1 MHKGPTALAGFVRPL
16 SPVRAGG
23 GSGRASPRRRDS
35 RDSGATPVRTPA
47 RSPRPQSA
55 REGQRA
61 GAAASGSVQRG
72 PGSPADP
79 AQRRPAS
86 AQVPGGA
93 ARSVAASGKGIAWEV
108 PITGAPSQPT
118 PGKRGVAPA
127 AAAGK
132 ARATERDVA
141 AVTEGGEL
149 ASPTLEQLA
158 GANAAADAAAEAAP
172 VSPQPSVVAQQRD
185 VASAGG
191 TRLRAT
197 TYQQQQ
203 QQLSPPT
210 RPASSTPAPVTAVSS
225 FAPSPN
231 QGGYVQGMYRAAA
244 SLPPAEPQSAAASP
258 SALASAAA
266 LGREEVGS
274 AQKPLQPPAV
284 SATPL
289 DLARS
294 PRERKPDAA
303 AASHVAI
310 AHEIAATRMEAA
322 AAPHLALVAVPN
334 APGPAPPLPGAPAAA
349 APAAAAPAAAVAAA
363 RSAVTPEKE
372 LGAAAAKPAPE
383 EAVAASMPP
392 ATATPK
398 PVAVAAST
406 PLAAAASGS
415 GQQAESARTLTGCP
429 QWLSSAL
436 LGDGGTPQS
445 LLRAGYLSAE
455 GLPDLSISPIG
466 VLPDSRNM
474 PMRAVV
480 WDPAAYARPGGACGV
495 AALGASRGARK
506 TFAFGAAAGAGTS
519 AGGDNP
525 YTVLAV
531 GSNAKA
537 LTMVR
542 VPGAGSASWSAAGPQ
557 SPAAVP
563 LPAGVGGGDSSLR
576 PLSTL
581 HKWRELHLGS
591 VYAAAWACDSG
602 AAPATTSADADAP
615 DAAGAG
621 SPRHGL
627 LATCS
632 NDTTVRVV
640 RWMYDAADPGRGSQA
655 PQVQAVINTD
665 AGTLRDVAWLGAPL
679 SSSHWGR
686 GEGEASGSGLSLAT
700 AGGGDFGVRL
710 YDCSAGLSLTAQA
723 RAIAAAAESSASP
736 PVVLSASAG
745 AASTPGGG
753 ASLLLKWMG
762 HQDVVHSLRPWGAD
776 GRTLVSCSADG
787 SVRLWDVRS
796 AAPAQ
801 TLYLSS
807 PGALTSGSGG
817 GASSGVPSLLR
828 PGSALPSSLSAQPS
842 GSAGL
847 KPLELHSLAVRACS
861 AGRGGAGASG
871 PCELAVGCADGSV
884 AVIDVVAGRMLATH
898 RVHTGEVR
906 SVDAAGPLLLTASF
920 DGAVAV
926 SALASTSSSAT
937 GAGEPLSALRRG
949 ADSVALAVLLAR
961 SDHRDKVLCA
971 RWHPTQPLIA
981 SSSADKTALI
991 WQVRAGSPLAGDGRP
1006 GFA

>member
-23 GSGRASPRRRDS
+23 GSKRASPRRRDS
-35 RDSGATPVRTPA
+35 RDSGATRVGTPA
-47 RSPRPQSA
+47 RSPRPLSA
-55 REGQRA
+55 REGART
-61 GAAASGSVQRG
+61 GAADRGSGQRVA
-72 PGSPADP
+72 GSPAGQL
-79 AQRRPAS
+79 QRRPAS
-86 AQVPGGA
+86 AQVSGGA
-93 ARSVAASGKGIAWEV
+93 ARSAAALGKGVAWEV

-118 PGKRGVAPA
+118 PSRRDAAPG

-132 ARATERDVA
+132 ARAIERGTA
-141 AVTEGGEL
+141 AVAGGGEMP
-149 ASPTLEQLA
+149 APSLEQLA
-158 GANAAADAAAEAAP
+158 ASDAATDAAAEAAP
-172 VSPQPSVVAQQRD
+172 ASPQKSVVAQQRE
-185 VASAGG
+185 VSSPGG

-203 QQLSPPT
+203 QQLSPPA
-210 RPASSTPAPVTAVSS
+210 RPAPSSQVPAAAASS
-225 FAPSPN
+225 LVPSPAH
-231 QGGYVQGMYRAAA
+231 GGYVQGMYRAAA
-244 SLPPAEPQSAAASP
+244 SLPPAEPQIAAVSP
-258 SALASAAA
+258 PAATAA
-266 LGREEVGS
+266 LGIEEAGS
-274 AQKPLQPPAV
+274 AQQPSQQPPV
-284 SATPL
+284 SAAPL
-289 DLARS
+289 DLATP

-303 AASHVAI
+303 AASPAAI
-310 AHEIAATRMEAA
+310 GTEL
-322 AAPHLALVAVPN
+322 AAPRAEVTAAPQPPPADVPHASTT
-334 APGPAPPLPGAPAAA
+334 APLLSDAPAQAPAPAAG
-349 APAAAAPAAAVAAA
+349 AVS
-363 RSAVTPEKE
+363 SADTPEKVP
-372 LGAAAAKPAPE
+372 GAAAAKLAPA
-383 EAVAASMPP
+383 EAVAD
-392 ATATPK
+392 ATPRAAIPPK
-398 PVAVAAST
+398 LVAAAAST

-415 GQQAESARTLTGCP
+415 GQQAESARTLAGCP
-429 QWLSSAL
+429 QWLSAAL
-436 LGDGGTPQS
+436 LGDGCTPQA

-455 GLPDLSISPIG
+455 GLPDLSIAPIG

-480 WDPAAYARPGGACGV
+480 WDPAAYARPGGAGGA
-495 AALGASRGARK
+495 AALGASQGARK
-506 TFAFGAAAGAGTS
+506 TFAFGAAAGAGVG
-519 AGGDNP
+519 AGSDSP

-542 VPGAGSASWSAAGPQ
+542 VPGAGSAAWSAAGPQ

-563 LPAGVGGGDSSLR
+563 LPAGMGGGDGSLR

-602 AAPATTSADADAP
+602 AALAPSSADADAP
-615 DAAGAG
+615 EAAGAG
-621 SPRHGL
+621 GPRHGL

-640 RWMYDAADPGRGSQA
+640 RWTYDAADPGRGSQA

-686 GEGEASGSGLSLAT
+686 GESDAGGAGLSLAT

-745 AASTPGGG
+745 ATSTASGG

-762 HQDVVHSLRPWGAD
+762 HHDVVHSLRPWGAD

-796 AAPAQ
+796 ASPAQ

-807 PGALTSGSGG
+807 SGALTSGSGG

-861 AGRGGAGASG
+861 AGRGGAGAPG

-884 AVIDVVAGRMLATH
+884 AVIDVVAGRMLAMH

-926 SALASTSSSAT
+926 SALASTTSSAT

-949 ADSVALAVLLAR
+949 ADSVALSVLLAR

-991 WQVRAGSPLAGDGRP
+991 WQVRTGSPLAGDGRP